1 VKISRP
7 LAAKIVLVVVA
18 IYLATSAALYWVMCQ
33 PPEFFGR
40 VMRHVPMVAMIVL
53 PFEPLWLNARS
64 GHLRVGDPAPDF
76 SLETYDKKARVQ
88 LSSFRSQ
95 KPVVLVF
102 GSYT

>member
-1 VKISRP
+1 MKISRP
-7 LAAKIVLVVVA
+7 LAAKIALVVVA
-18 IYLATSAALYWVMCQ
+18 FYLATSAALYWVMRQ

-40 VMRHVPMVAMIVL
+40 VMKYVPTVAMIVL

-64 GHLRVGDPAPDF
+64 GHLKVGDPAPDF
-76 SLETYDKKARVQ
+76 SLETYDKKARVH
-88 LSSFRSQ
+88 LSSFRGQ